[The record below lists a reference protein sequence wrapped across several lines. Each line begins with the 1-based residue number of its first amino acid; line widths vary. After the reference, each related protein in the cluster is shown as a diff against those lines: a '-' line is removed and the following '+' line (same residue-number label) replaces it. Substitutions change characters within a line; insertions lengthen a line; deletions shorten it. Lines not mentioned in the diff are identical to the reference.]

1 MSKYCPIMSYQRQ
14 GGYREEC
21 LGKECAWAD
30 KNGNCLIAKA
40 LKQITDPI
48 STLVPQYPVDQN
60 ILHGQPNYITHWVHQ
75 DTTTGPAID
84 LPYSPST
91 NTPIDYPYRP
101 IKLKMQGEI
110 ETDDN

>member
-1 MSKYCPIMSYQRQ
+1 MAKYCPIMSYHYQDSSRKQ
-14 GGYREEC
+14 C
-21 LGKECAWAD
+21 LGEECAWAD

-48 STLVPQYPVDQN
+48 STLVPGYPPNQD

-75 DTTTGPAID
+75 DTSTSPAID

-110 ETDDN
+110 EIDDN